1 VTVPLHSRA
10 AAETDVVDLRRCP
23 AEGPAHGA
31 RSPLTTDASMTIR
44 HSVRLGLILTLSLI
58 SAGELSAQGTGRIVG
73 RVVEGQHGAPVAG
86 ATVELDGT
94 DRRAVTALDGR
105 YVLQS
110 VPAGAVS
117 LRARMIGF
125 GPKLVTGVLVPD
137 GGTVAQDI
145 ALAAEAVQL
154 AEISVSAESERG
166 TVNRALEEQR
176 NAGNIV
182 NAITAEQI
190 GKSPDGDASQ
200 AVQRVSGVTVQDG
213 RYVFVRG
220 LGERYTTASL
230 NGSRIPSPE
239 PERKVVPLDLFPSSL
254 LEGITTSKTFTP
266 DQPGDFSGAAVNL
279 KTREFPE
286 RRVLTFSVSAGLN
299 TAATG
304 KDLVR
309 APAVGGEW
317 LGFAGSERRIPAA
330 AAAAG
335 DLRGLDQSRIN
346 GIIGSFRNAWSGRV
360 DNGSANGG
368 FGATIGGEDPVFGQ
382 PIGYIGSFT
391 YSYGQEVRADE
402 SRSLIMA
409 TGDGFQPLNEAS
421 GSTSRNSVLWGGI
434 LNLTTRIGSKTK
446 LQLNNTY
453 NRSADNEATR
463 LAGENEEFDLD
474 LDVTRL
480 TFVQRAVRSHQLT
493 GEHLVSDDHLVDWAL
508 SASRVDRYEPDRS
521 DVAYITRIDP
531 ATGASQ
537 PTAWLGSPRSATRTF
552 SDLGES
558 SYEGQGNY
566 RLFLGSSANPAI
578 VKVGGAYRAVD
589 RDVDSRAFD
598 VTNRGLSPVDRQ
610 APPEQIFAGP
620 YAQDSR
626 LALFVN
632 ANGGRYDARDRLV
645 AGYGQVELQLASR
658 LRLIGGAR
666 VEHWMLELN
675 TLSPQGLASTT
686 DRDNTD
692 VLPSLA
698 LNYELTE
705 SQMVRLSASQTL
717 SRPEYR
723 EIASVSSFEPIGGL
737 ITFGNPNLR
746 RALIQNYDARWEWYP
761 AAGEVLSIGVF
772 AKRFKDPIERVFV
785 NQTGALAN
793 SFVNAEQGDNYGVE
807 LEVRKSLGLLTP
819 ALAPFTAFANTTLMR
834 SRITPGNTDISSLTN
849 SDRPM
854 VGQAEYVVNGGLA
867 YGNGGGLS
875 ATALYN
881 VVGPRIVEAGALPFP
896 DAYEQARHVVDLS
909 IQFPVF
915 GATSLKLDAKNLLDA
930 PYEIVQGGVI
940 RSRYKAGRVIALG
953 ASWQH

>member
-1 VTVPLHSRA
+1 MM
-10 AAETDVVDLRRCP
+10 
-23 AEGPAHGA
+23 
-31 RSPLTTDASMTIR
+31 MTR
-44 HSVRLGLILTLSLI
+44 HLVRLGLVLSLGAAAAT
-58 SAGELSAQGTGRIVG
+58 SLSAQGTGRIVG
-73 RVVEGQHGAPVAG
+73 RVVEGQQGAPVAG
-86 ATVELDGT
+86 ATVEVVGA
-94 DRRAVTALDGR
+94 DRTAVTALDGR
-105 YVLQS
+105 YVLEG
-110 VPAGAVS
+110 VAAGTVS

-125 GPKLVTGVLVPD
+125 GPKVVTGIVVPD
-137 GGTVAQDI
+137 GGAVVQDI
-145 ALAAEAVQL
+145 ALSAEAVQL

-176 NAGNIV
+176 SAGNIV

-190 GKSPDGDASQ
+190 GKSPDGDAGQ

-266 DQPGDFSGAAVNL
+266 DQPGDFSGASVNL

-286 RRVLTFSVSAGLN
+286 RRVVTFSASAGLN

-304 KDLVR
+304 KHLVR
-309 APAVGGEW
+309 APSVGGEW
-317 LGFAGSERRIPAA
+317 LGFAGSERRIPAD

-335 DLRGLDQSRIN
+335 DLRGLDQSQIN

-360 DNGSANGG
+360 DDGSANGG
-368 FGATIGGEDPVFGQ
+368 FGLTVGGEDPILRQ
-382 PIGYIGSFT
+382 PVGYIGSFT

-402 SRSLIMA
+402 TRSLIMRQGA
-409 TGDGFQPLNEAS
+409 GFVPLNQTL
-421 GSTSRNSVLWGGI
+421 GSSSRNSVLWGGI
-434 LNLTTRIGSKTK
+434 LNLSTRLGGKTK
-446 LQLNNTY
+446 IQLNNTY
-453 NRSADNEATR
+453 SRSADNEATR
-463 LAGENEEFDLD
+463 MAGENEEFDLD

-493 GEHLVSDDHLVDWAL
+493 GEHLVGDDHLIDWSL
-508 SASRVDRYEPDRS
+508 STSRVDRYEPDRS
-521 DVAYITRIDP
+521 DIAYITDIDP
-531 ATGASQ
+531 VTGTSAPVS
-537 PTAWLGSPRSATRTF
+537 WLGSPRSATRTF
-552 SDLGES
+552 SDLNES
-558 SYEGQGNY
+558 GYEGQGNY
-566 RLFLGSSANPAI
+566 RLFLGSSAGPAV
-578 VKVGGAYRAVD
+578 VKVGAAYRAVD

-598 VTNRGLSPVDRQ
+598 ITNRGLSPLDRQ

-632 ANGGRYDARDRLV
+632 ANGGQYDARDRLV

-666 VEHWMLELN
+666 VERWTLDLN
-675 TLSPQGLASTT
+675 TVSPLGAAASTG
-686 DRDNTD
+686 RDNTD

-698 LNYELTE
+698 LNYELAE
-705 SQMVRLSASQTL
+705 NQMLRLSASQTL

-761 AAGEVLSIGVF
+761 GAGEVLSVGVF

-793 SFVNAEQGDNYGVE
+793 SFVNAEKADNYGVE
-807 LEVRKSLGLLTP
+807 LEVRKSLAALSPSLSPLTV
-819 ALAPFTAFANTTLMR
+819 FANTTLMR
-834 SRITPGNTDISSLTN
+834 SRITPGNTDISSLTS

-854 VGQAEYVVNGGLA
+854 VGQAEYVVNGGLT

-881 VVGPRIVEAGALPFP
+881 VVGPRIVEAGAVPFP
-896 DAYEQARHVVDLS
+896 DAYEQARHVLDFSV
-909 IQFPVF
+909 QFPVF
-915 GATSLKLDAKNLLDA
+915 GSMALKLDAKNLLDS
-930 PYEIVQGGVI
+930 PYEIEQGGVL
-940 RSRYKAGRVIALG
+940 RSRYKAGRVLALG
-953 ASWQH
+953 ASWQR

>member
-1 VTVPLHSRA
+1 MTTRPLVRLVLALSLCVSS
-10 AAETDVVDLRRCP
+10 AAE
-23 AEGPAHGA
+23 
-31 RSPLTTDASMTIR
+31 LT
-44 HSVRLGLILTLSLI
+44 
-58 SAGELSAQGTGRIVG
+58 AQGTGRIVG
-73 RVVEGQHGAPVAG
+73 RVVEGQQGAPVAG
-86 ATVELDGT
+86 ATVEVDGT
-94 DRRAVTALDGR
+94 DRRAVTAVDGR
-105 YVLQS
+105 YVLES

-125 GPKLVTGVLVPD
+125 GPKLVTGVLVPE
-137 GGTVAQDI
+137 GGGAAQDI
-145 ALAAEAVQL
+145 ALAPEAVQL

-166 TVNRALEEQR
+166 TVNRAMEEQR
-176 NAGNIV
+176 NATNIV
-182 NAITAEQI
+182 SAITAEQI
-190 GKSPDGDASQ
+190 ARSPDGDAGQ

-213 RYVFVRG
+213 RYVLVRG

-230 NGSRIPSPE
+230 NGARIPSPE

-286 RRVLTFSVSAGLN
+286 RRVVTFSMSAGLN

-309 APAVGGEW
+309 APAIGGEW
-317 LGFAGSERRIPAA
+317 LGSAGSERQIPAA

-335 DLRGLDQSRIN
+335 NLRGLDQSQVN
-346 GIIGSFRNAWSGRV
+346 TIIGSFRNAWSGRV

-368 FGATIGGEDPVFGQ
+368 LGVTVGGEDPVFDH
-382 PIGYIGSFT
+382 PVGYIGSFT

-402 SRSLIMA
+402 QRSLIMA
-409 TGDGFQPLNEAS
+409 SGTGFEPLNQTA

-434 LNLTTRIGSKTK
+434 LNLSTRLGSRHK
-446 LQLNNTY
+446 LRLNNTY
-453 NRSADNEATR
+453 NRSADNEASR
-463 LAGENEEFDLD
+463 LAGENEEFALD

-480 TFVQRAVRSHQLT
+480 TFVQRTVRSHQLT
-493 GEHLVSDDHLVDWAL
+493 GEHLLGDDHLVDWSL
-508 SASRVDRYEPDRS
+508 TASRVDRSEPDRS
-521 DVAYITRIDP
+521 DIAYVTRIDP

-537 PTAWLGSPRSATRTF
+537 PIAWLGAPRSATRTF

-566 RLFLGSSANPAI
+566 RLSLGSSANPAV
-578 VKVGGAYRAVD
+578 VKVGGAYRSVN

-598 VTNRGLSPVDRQ
+598 ITNRRLSEIDRE

-620 YAQDSR
+620 YAEDSR
-626 LALFVN
+626 LSLFVN

-645 AGYGQVELQLASR
+645 AGYGQVELQLAGR

-666 VEHWMLELN
+666 VEHWMLALN
-675 TLSPQGLASTT
+675 TLDPQGVASAT
-686 DRDNTD
+686 DRDDTD
-692 VLPSLA
+692 VLPSVA
-698 LNYELTE
+698 LNYDLAENQVLR
-705 SQMVRLSASQTL
+705 VSASQTL

-746 RALIQNYDARWEWYP
+746 RSLIQNYDARWEWYP
-761 AAGEVLSIGVF
+761 GAGEALSIGVF
-772 AKRFKDPIERVFV
+772 VKRFKDPIERVFV

-793 SFVNAEQGDNYGVE
+793 SFVNAEKADNYGVE
-807 LEVRKSLGLLTP
+807 LEVRRSLGLLSP
-819 ALAPFTAFANTTLMR
+819 SLAPLTVFANTTLMR
-834 SRITPGNTDISSLTN
+834 SRITPGNTDISSLTS

-854 VGQAEYVVNGGLA
+854 VGQAEYVVNGGLT

-875 ATALYN
+875 ATVLYN

-896 DAYEQARHVVDLS
+896 DAYEQARQVVDLS
-909 IQFPVF
+909 IQFPAF
-915 GATSLKLDAKNLLDA
+915 GAVSLKVDGKNLLDS
-930 PYEIVQGGVI
+930 PHEIVQGGVL
-940 RSRYKAGRVIALG
+940 RSRYKAGRVLALG

>member
-1 VTVPLHSRA
+1 MTTRHLARLALILSLCVTS
-10 AAETDVVDLRRCP
+10 AAEL
-23 AEGPAHGA
+23 A
-31 RSPLTTDASMTIR
+31 
-44 HSVRLGLILTLSLI
+44 
-58 SAGELSAQGTGRIVG
+58 AQSTGRIVG
-73 RVVEGQHGAPVAG
+73 RVVDGQQGAPVAG
-86 ATVELDGT
+86 ATVEVDGT

-105 YVLQS
+105 YLLES

-117 LRARMIGF
+117 LRARMIGY
-125 GPKLVTGVLVPD
+125 GPKTVTGVRVPD
-137 GGTVAQDI
+137 GGSVAQDI

-176 NAGNIV
+176 SSTSIV

-190 GKSPDGDASQ
+190 GKSPDGDAGQ

-220 LGERYTTASL
+220 LGERYTTSSL
-230 NGSRIPSPE
+230 NGARIPSPE

-266 DQPGDFSGAAVNL
+266 DQPGDFSGASVNL

-286 RRVLTFSVSAGLN
+286 RRVITFSASAGLN

-309 APAVGGEW
+309 APAVGEEW

-330 AAAAG
+330 AEAAG
-335 DLRGLDQSRIN
+335 NLRGLDQSQIN
-346 GIIGSFRNAWSGRV
+346 NIIGSFRNAWSGLV

-368 FGATIGGEDPVFGQ
+368 FGLTVGGEDPVFRQ

-402 SRSLIMA
+402 SRSLIINTA
-409 TGDGFQPLNEAS
+409 DGFQPLNQSS
-421 GSTSRNSVLWGGI
+421 GSTARNSVLWGGI
-434 LNLTTRIGSKTK
+434 LNLSTRLGSKHK
-446 LQLNNTY
+446 VQLNNTY

-463 LAGENEEFDLD
+463 LAGENEEFDVD

-480 TFVQRAVRSHQLT
+480 TFVQRTVRSHQLT
-493 GEHLVSDDHLVDWAL
+493 GEHLLGDDHLVDWSL
-508 SASRVDRYEPDRS
+508 NASRVNRYEPDRS
-521 DVAYITRIDP
+521 DIAYITQIDP

-537 PTAWLGSPRSATRTF
+537 PTAWLGAARSATRTF

-566 RLFLGSSANPAI
+566 RLFLGSSANPAV

-598 VTNRGLSPVDRQ
+598 ITNRALSPADRQ
-610 APPEQIFAGP
+610 VPPEQIFAGP
-620 YAQDSR
+620 FAQDSR
-626 LALFVN
+626 LALFAN
-632 ANGGRYDARDRLV
+632 PNGGQYDARDRLG
-645 AGYGQVELQLASR
+645 AGYGQVELQLTDR

-666 VEHWMLELN
+666 VEHWTLDLN
-675 TLSPQGLASTT
+675 TLDPQGVATST

-698 LNYELTE
+698 LNYQLTE
-705 SQMVRLSASQTL
+705 DQVVRVSASQTL

-723 EIASVSSFEPIGGL
+723 EISPVSSFEPIGGL

-761 AAGEVLSIGVF
+761 GAGEVLSLGVF
-772 AKRFKDPIERVFV
+772 VKRFKDPIERVFV
-785 NQTGALAN
+785 NLTGALAN
-793 SFVNAEQGDNYGVE
+793 SFVNAEKADNYGVE
-807 LEVRKSLGLLTP
+807 LEVRKSLAVLSP
-819 ALAPFTAFANTTLMR
+819 ALAPLTVFANTTLMQ
-834 SRITPGNTDISSLTN
+834 SQITPGNTDISSLT
-849 SDRPM
+849 SSERPM
-854 VGQAEYVVNGGLA
+854 VGQAEYVVNGGLT

-881 VVGPRIVEAGALPFP
+881 VVGARIVEAGTQPFP

-909 IQFPVF
+909 IQFPLIS
-915 GATSLKLDAKNLLDA
+915 GTSLKLDAKNLLDS
-930 PYEIVQGGVI
+930 PYEIMQGGVL
-940 RSRYKAGRVIALG
+940 RSRYKAGRVLALG
-953 ASWQH
+953 ASWQR